1 MLYRKTLANSLGSL
15 MKDLKKDKI
24 SELENIL
31 ERMAI
36 CSAILSNGYRENL
49 REELIGLEI
58 ALGYIIF
65 DEKNYKQNRGLR
77 GKSPTY
83 TILDD

>member
-1 MLYRKTLANSLGSL
+1 MLYRKNFINSLKNG
-15 MKDLKKDKI
+15 LKKDRA

-31 ERMAI
+31 ERMEI
-36 CSAILSNGYRENL
+36 CSALLSEKYIKNL